1 MLALL
6 DYRLKPAVR
15 ERIRL
20 TLSIGDLV
28 KSLLAR
34 LKAGAGYS
42 GAGWESFADMILG
55 LRFAWLSDR
64 LRRDDRE
71 TVDLEAVFIDL
82 LLENR
87 EALLEAWA

>member
-1 MLALL
+1 MLAVL
-6 DYRLKPAVR
+6 DYRLKPAIR

-42 GAGWESFADMILG
+42 AAGWESFPHMVLG
-55 LRFAWLSDR
+55 LRFAWLSDW

-71 TVDLEAVFIDL
+71 MVDLEAVFIDL

-87 EALLEAWA
+87 EALLEAGA